1 MNRLLDTTDTAFGR
15 AVQALDFHR
24 RTLSVKLL
32 WSPLPQDWEMGAPL
46 PKHRG
51 TTLTMPEAVLEHRAV
66 LTLPNGTPFSEV
78 VETYTSEVLGAL
90 PRRVRPQG
98 TNHRRCRSIRHAGC
112 LLIAH

>member
-46 PKHRG
+46 PERKG
-51 TTLTMPEAVLEHRAV
+51 TTLTIPKAVLEHRAV
-66 LTLPNGTPFSEV
+66 LTLPDGTPFSEV
-78 VETYTSEVLGAL
+78 VETYTSEVLAF
-90 PRRVRPQG
+90 PEPQRP
-98 TNHRRCRSIRHAGC
+98 
-112 LLIAH
+112 